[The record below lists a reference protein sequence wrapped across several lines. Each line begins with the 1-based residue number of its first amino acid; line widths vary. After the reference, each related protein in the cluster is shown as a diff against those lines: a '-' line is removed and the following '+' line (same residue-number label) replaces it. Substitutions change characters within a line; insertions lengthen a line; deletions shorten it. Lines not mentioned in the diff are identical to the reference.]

1 MSEYDPVSNFLLAS
15 AKDENTFPGLFRRE
29 SPINFSVPL
38 VALCIGV
45 QNNKT
50 AEYFKITNE

>member
-15 AKDENTFPGLFRRE
+15 AKEENTLPGLFRSE

-38 VALCIGV
+38 VALCV
-45 QNNKT
+45 SLQNR
-50 AEYFKITNE
+50 